1 MVKVEK
7 KYTVTLP
14 FENRKGTARVYVYP
28 WEIYGDKAGYE
39 LIEKYATKINKKES
53 KREKRR
59 NYKREWW
66 NKESLTGITNR
77 DRETLTRT
85 GNELNDFEFKKYL
98 NKLKEL
104 DGEERKKYTDS
115 LKALPDE
122 EFGTGNEGKRQ
133 KYSKVISQTDDEI
146 EDEYHSECEE

>member
-1 MVKVEK
+1 M
-7 KYTVTLP
+7 
-14 FENRKGTARVYVYP
+14 
-28 WEIYGDKAGYE
+28 
-39 LIEKYATKINKKES
+39 
-53 KREKRR
+53 
-59 NYKREWW
+59 
-66 NKESLTGITNR
+66 
-77 DRETLTRT
+77 
-85 GNELNDFEFKKYL
+85 
-98 NKLKEL
+98 KEL